1 MVHAQLG
8 ENGSRFG
15 AGRHLV
21 IMRPNVSNYLMTDSL
36 RSTAAGHVNPIPDA

>member
-1 MVHAQLG
+1 LG